1 MSLKNKV
8 ESLLFSSGRR
18 MHAEEIAKLCQAGI
32 DDVKEVLKEL
42 KAHYNERES
51 SLMIAD
57 EGDFWKI
64 TVKEQFLP
72 LVRKIVTKTELDKG
86 TLETLAVIAFKYP
99 VLQADV
105 IKVRTNKA
113 YDHMKV
119 LEEYGYITRQKHGR
133 TRLIKLT
140 QKFFEY
146 FDLPEDKLKEAF
158 KDFEGIAKAIEEKE
172 DEIAKAKEEQK
183 EKAEELKK
191 DIKKNTEIDLVDSK
205 GHKKKLQV
213 YEGQEKIVPIQEKLG
228 ELEIVDESPEEA
240 EEEPKLEE
248 TESQEPAEPEKEAQG
263 LSPESPEEPQ
273 EEADTRTELEIE
285 LEQKVDSRVEE
296 ILHPKEEKQEQNIS
310 KPPKPGLPSEEGQN
324 EEPDT
329 FIDASTTL
337 TEEPKDLLEESQED
351 TKDAKEQPKKPK
363 RSGGSKDLF

>member
-18 MHAEEIAKLCQAGI
+18 MHVEEIAKLCQAAV

-42 KAHYNERES
+42 KTHYDERES

-64 TVKEQFLP
+64 TVKEQFLS

-158 KDFEGIAKAIEEKE
+158 KDFDGIAKAIEEKE
-172 DEIAKAKEEQK
+172 DEITKAKEEQK
-183 EKAEELKK
+183 KKAEELKK
-191 DIKKNTEIDLVDSK
+191 DIKKNAEIDLVDSK
-205 GHKKKLQV
+205 GHKKKLEV
-213 YEGQEKIVPIQEKLG
+213 YDDQAEIVPIQEKLG
-228 ELEIVDESPEEA
+228 ELEIVDEQPQ
-240 EEEPKLEE
+240 EEPKLEE
-248 TESQEPAEPEKEAQG
+248 TESQEPAEPEKET
-263 LSPESPEEPQ
+263 PESSPGLPEKLQ
-273 EEADTRTELEIE
+273 EETDTRTELEIE

-310 KPPKPGLPSEEGQN
+310 KPPKPGLPSEEDWD

-329 FIDASTTL
+329 FTDAL

-363 RSGGSKDLF
+363 RTEEPKGLF